1 MMVNFLKISC
11 LILLFLSICI
21 SAQKQI
27 KTDAVVQ
34 SSNGLFTITSNKIM
48 APLKINFEDLPM
60 ENLKDRMGETFN
72 GKDIYFLNG
81 DIVALGSCCAFKAKE
96 FLYYKYLPV
105 YKNWVLYKS
114 YYEDIEIVDGITDI
128 KVTYYPYSLGI
139 NSKEYTPNKK
149 LYLQDSVKNK
159 ITSETIFNSEYEKM
173 RTMKNLKSYSFNY
186 SYENLSLLI
195 KEKPITNNTLDKYN
209 NLAFY
214 IAQTKEGSFKAIYL
228 YNEILDKF
236 PTRVVTYLN
245 LGDCYWNIGIEDLAK
260 ENYKKYIAL
269 MKSQNKDLKKIPKQ
283 VWERVN

>member
-1 MMVNFLKISC
+1 MKINC
-11 LILLFLSICI
+11 LIILLLSICI

-34 SSNGLFTITSNKIM
+34 SSDGLFTITSNKIM

-60 ENLKDRMGETFN
+60 ENLKDRMGETFD

-139 NSKEYTPNKK
+139 NGKEYTPNKK

-195 KEKPITNNTLDKYN
+195 KERPITNNTLDKYN

-269 MKSQNKDLKKIPKQ
+269 MKSQNKDLKKIPQQ